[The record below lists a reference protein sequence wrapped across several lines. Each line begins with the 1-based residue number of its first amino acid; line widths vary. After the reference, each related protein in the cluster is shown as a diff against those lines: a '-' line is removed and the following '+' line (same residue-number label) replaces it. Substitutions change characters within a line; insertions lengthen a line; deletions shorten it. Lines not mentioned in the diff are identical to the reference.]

1 MFPQNT
7 VDATKDEELVEKIEK
22 MLERFDDDDD
32 VQDVYHNATL
42 PEEEEE
48 D

>member
-7 VDATKDEELVEKIEK
+7 VDATKDEERVEKIEK

-32 VQDVYHNATL
+32 VQDVYPNATR

-48 D
+48 E